1 MRARE
6 REDATMIRVRDSL
19 ISLCGVVAG
28 QVALFGCISLIGRFQ
43 GPEALGHFNYLLAL
57 ATFA

>member
-43 GPEALGHFNYLLAL
+43 GPEALGHFNYL
-57 ATFA
+57 